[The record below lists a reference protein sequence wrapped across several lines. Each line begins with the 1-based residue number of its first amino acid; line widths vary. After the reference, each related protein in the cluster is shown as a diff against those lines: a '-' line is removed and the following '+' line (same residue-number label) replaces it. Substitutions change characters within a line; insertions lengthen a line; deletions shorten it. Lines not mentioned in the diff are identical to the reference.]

1 MIRTPISSHHWRL
14 PAIFFAA
21 AALLSTLAGS
31 SPQTASAE
39 DLAPDAE
46 RILRHVTYLSS
57 DELGG
62 RDSGEPGLEI
72 AAEYIARFYA
82 KYGLEPAGDNGSY
95 FQHFTIPQGACFVQ
109 DAGAVIEFKDGE
121 TVSLT
126 PGSEVA
132 AFGFTD
138 GKPIEAPLAFVGYG
152 ISTNDREKSRGL
164 DYDDFNGIDVKG
176 KVVIILRYTP
186 RYSSSENPFG
196 GRRSRHAPFNAKIA
210 NAREHGAVGVIFVT
224 PTGQPDQDCYG
235 VVHRAAPRQPTMPAL
250 YARRA
255 SIDHLL
261 RGSGETIGRLVK
273 KIDEGLKP
281 ASFELKGAK
290 IRFATARRHL
300 LLRNVAGKLP
310 GSDPKLAAETIVIGG
325 HYDHIGRFGNQVAEK
340 NLGQI
345 HNGADDNASG
355 TAGIIELAR
364 LLSSGKRPK
373 RSFVFVAFSGEEIG
387 LFGSRHWVNAT
398 RYFTTTEATTALES
412 APNPHG
418 GNKGASLLWEAGTL
432 LKATG
437 SFQWGH
443 FQVKTLGGESGW
455 VKTTDLKQIE
465 GPTPL
470 HSVIA
475 MINLDMIGRGKD
487 DGPVTVLGAHSSAA
501 FPPMLEKI
509 SKDVGLPIKLNK
521 GLGGGGSDHANFV
534 RRKVPVIFFFTG
546 MHGQYNTPEDDIST
560 VNIPFEARILDMA
573 WKTSLE
579 LATAKGR
586 PAFAQASAG
595 SSGTNSDRPMLG
607 IIIDPNHEGA
617 GVKINEVVEDSV
629 AEKGK
634 LKVGDVIVAFGD
646 TRVKALA
653 DLQKA
658 LEDRPQGKIKLKVI
672 RGGSEKNAEVEFPAR
687 QGGFRVSFGS
697 VPDYA
702 YDEKGVRF
710 EDIRPATPAAAA
722 GVKPGDVLVRWA
734 GKEVRDVQHWT
745 ELLGGHKPGD
755 KVEIEVIRD
764 KKAVKMTVLL
774 KAR

>member
-1 MIRTPISSHHWRL
+1 MTRTLISTRKRQN
-14 PAIFFAA
+14 PAAFFAA
-21 AALLSTLAGS
+21 ALITCSLASWSVNSALAD
-31 SPQTASAE
+31 E
-39 DLAPDAE
+39 LAPDAAKI
-46 RILRHVTYLSS
+46 RDHVTYLSS
-57 DELGG
+57 DDLAG
-62 RDSGEPGLEI
+62 RDSGEPGLEV

-82 KYGLEPAGDNGSY
+82 EYGLEPAGDNGSY

-109 DAGAVIEFKDGE
+109 DAGAVIEFEEGGS
-121 TVSLT
+121 VSWT
-126 PGSEVA
+126 PDSEVA

-138 GKPIEAPLAFVGYG
+138 GKTIEAPLAFVGYG
-152 ISTNDREKSRGL
+152 ITTNEREKSRGL
-164 DYDDFNGIDVKG
+164 DYDDYAGLDVKG

-186 RYSSSENPFG
+186 RYSGSENPFG
-196 GRRSRHAPFNAKIA
+196 GRRSRHAPFTAKID
-210 NAREHGAVGVIFVT
+210 NARKHGAVGVIFVT
-224 PTGQPDQDCYG
+224 PTGRPDQDCYG

-255 SIDHLL
+255 GIDHLL
-261 RGSGETIGRLVK
+261 RRSGETVGRLVK
-273 KIDEGLKP
+273 KIDAELKP
-281 ASFELKGAK
+281 SSFELKGSK

-340 NLGQI
+340 NLGKI

-364 LLSSGKRPK
+364 LLSGGKRPR

-387 LFGSRHWVNAT
+387 LFGSRHWVNAE

-418 GNKGASLLWEAGTL
+418 SGKGATLLWEAGTL
-432 LKATG
+432 LQATG
-437 SFQWGH
+437 SFQWDH
-443 FQVKTLGGESGW
+443 FQVKTSGGESGW
-455 VKTTDLKQIE
+455 VKTTDLKQVE

-470 HSVIA
+470 HSVVA

-487 DGPVTVLGAHSSAA
+487 GGAVTVLGAHSSAA

-509 SKDVGLPIKLNK
+509 SKDIGLPIKLNK

-534 RRKVPVIFFFTG
+534 RRKVPVVFFFTG
-546 MHGQYNTPEDDIST
+546 MHGQYNTPEDDIGT
-560 VNIPFEARILDMA
+560 VNIPFEARILNMA
-573 WKTSLE
+573 WKTSLG
-579 LATAKGR
+579 LAAAKGR
-586 PAFAQASAG
+586 PPFAQGSASG
-595 SSGTNSDRPMLG
+595 SGANPDRPVLG
-607 IIIDPNHEGA
+607 IIIDPDHEG

-634 LKVGDVIVAFGD
+634 LEVGDVIIAFGD

-658 LEDRPQGKIKLKVI
+658 LEARPQGKIKLKVV
-672 RGGSEKNAEVEFPAR
+672 RGGAEKDAEVEFPSR

-697 VPDYA
+697 VPDYG
-702 YDEKGVRF
+702 YGEKGVRF
-710 EDIRPATPAAAA
+710 EDIRPSTPAAAA

-755 KVEIEVIRD
+755 KVEIEVRRE
-764 KKAVKMTVLL
+764 KKTVKMTVLL

>member
-1 MIRTPISSHHWRL
+1 MTRTLISSKKCSRL
-14 PAIFFAA
+14 ASLFAL
-21 AALLSTLAGS
+21 AALAFTLSGLVPPPAV
-31 SPQTASAE
+31 AE
-39 DLAPDAE
+39 ELAPDVKII
-46 RILRHVTYLSS
+46 RDHVTYLSS
-57 DELGG
+57 DDLAG
-62 RDSGEPGLEI
+62 RDSGEPGLEV
-72 AAEYIARFYA
+72 AAEYLARFYA
-82 KYGLEPAGDNGSY
+82 EYGLEPAGDNGTY

-109 DAGAVIEFKDGE
+109 DAGAVIEFEGGG
-121 TVSLT
+121 SISWT
-126 PGSEVA
+126 PDSEVA

-138 GKPIEAPLAFVGYG
+138 GKPVEAPLAFVGYG
-152 ISTNDREKSRGL
+152 ITTNDREKGRGL

-186 RYSSSENPFG
+186 RYSASENPFG

-210 NAREHGAVGVIFVT
+210 NARANGAVGVIFVT

-250 YARRA
+250 YARRG
-255 SIDHLL
+255 SIDRIL
-261 RGSGETIGRLVK
+261 RGSGETVSRLVK
-273 KIDEGLKP
+273 KIDKGLKP

-290 IRFATARRHL
+290 IRFTTARRHL

-340 NLGQI
+340 NLGKI

-387 LFGSRHWVNAT
+387 LFGSRHWVNAP
-398 RYFTTTEATTALES
+398 RYFTTTTATTAFENT
-412 APNPHG
+412 PNPHG
-418 GNKGASLLWEAGTL
+418 GNKGAAVLWETGTL

-443 FQVKTLGGESGW
+443 FEVKTLDGESGW
-455 VKTTDLKQIE
+455 VKTTDLKQVE

-487 DGPVTVLGAHSSAA
+487 DGAVTVLGAHSSAA

-560 VNIPFEARILDMA
+560 VNIPFEARILNMA

-579 LATAKGR
+579 LAGAKGR
-586 PAFAQASAG
+586 PAFAQSSAG
-595 SSGTNSDRPMLG
+595 GSGTNSDRPMLG
-607 IIIDPNHEGA
+607 IIIDPEHEGA
-617 GVKINEVVEDSV
+617 GVRINEVVEDSV

-634 LKVGDVIVAFGD
+634 LKVGDVIVAFGEA
-646 TRVKALA
+646 RIKELA

-658 LEDRPQGKIKLKVI
+658 LEGRPQGKIKLKVM
-672 RGGSEKNAEVEFPAR
+672 RGGSEKNAEVEFPTR

-697 VPDYA
+697 VPDYG
-702 YDEKGVRF
+702 YGEKGVRF
-710 EDIRPATPAAAA
+710 EDIRPSTPAATA
-722 GVKPGDVLVRWA
+722 GVKAGDVLTRWA

-745 ELLGGHKPGD
+745 ELLGGQKPGD

-764 KKAVKMTVLL
+764 KKVVKMTVEL

>member
-1 MIRTPISSHHWRL
+1 VTRTLISTRKRQI
-14 PAIFFAA
+14 PAAFFAA
-21 AALLSTLAGS
+21 ALITCSLASWSVNSALAD
-31 SPQTASAE
+31 E
-39 DLAPDAE
+39 LAPDAAKI
-46 RILRHVTYLSS
+46 RDHVTYLSS
-57 DELGG
+57 DDLAG
-62 RDSGEPGLEI
+62 RDSGEPGLEV

-82 KYGLEPAGDNGSY
+82 EYGLEPAGDNGSY

-109 DAGAVIEFKDGE
+109 DAGAVIEFEEGGS
-121 TVSLT
+121 VSWT
-126 PGSEVA
+126 PDSEVA

-138 GKPIEAPLAFVGYG
+138 GKTIEAPLAFVGYG
-152 ISTNDREKSRGL
+152 ITTNEREKSRGL
-164 DYDDFNGIDVKG
+164 DYDDYAGLDVKG

-186 RYSSSENPFG
+186 RYSGSENPFG
-196 GRRSRHAPFNAKIA
+196 GRRSRHAPFTAKID
-210 NAREHGAVGVIFVT
+210 NARKHGAVGVIFVT
-224 PTGQPDQDCYG
+224 PTGRPDQDCYG

-255 SIDHLL
+255 GIDHLL
-261 RGSGETIGRLVK
+261 RRSGETVGRLVK
-273 KIDEGLKP
+273 KIDAELKP
-281 ASFELKGAK
+281 SSFELKGSK

-340 NLGQI
+340 NLGKI

-364 LLSSGKRPK
+364 LLSGGKRPR

-387 LFGSRHWVNAT
+387 LFGSRHWVNAE

-418 GNKGASLLWEAGTL
+418 SGKGATLLWEAGTL
-432 LKATG
+432 LQATG
-437 SFQWGH
+437 SFQWDH
-443 FQVKTLGGESGW
+443 FQVKTSGGESGW
-455 VKTTDLKQIE
+455 VKTTDLKQVE

-470 HSVIA
+470 HSVVA

-487 DGPVTVLGAHSSAA
+487 GGAVTVLGAHSSAA

-509 SKDVGLPIKLNK
+509 SKDIGLPIKLNK

-534 RRKVPVIFFFTG
+534 RRKVPVVFFFTG
-546 MHGQYNTPEDDIST
+546 MHGQYNTPEDDIGT
-560 VNIPFEARILDMA
+560 VNIPFEARILNMA
-573 WKTSLE
+573 WKTSLG
-579 LATAKGR
+579 LAAAKGR
-586 PAFAQASAG
+586 PPFAQGSASG
-595 SSGTNSDRPMLG
+595 SGANPDRPVLG
-607 IIIDPNHEGA
+607 IIIDPDHEG

-634 LKVGDVIVAFGD
+634 LEVGDVIIAFGD

-658 LEDRPQGKIKLKVI
+658 LEARPQGKIKLKVV
-672 RGGSEKNAEVEFPAR
+672 RGGAEKDAEVEFPSR

-697 VPDYA
+697 VPDYG
-702 YDEKGVRF
+702 YGEKGVRF
-710 EDIRPATPAAAA
+710 EDIRPSTPAAAA

-755 KVEIEVIRD
+755 KVEIEVRRE
-764 KKAVKMTVLL
+764 KKTVKMTVLL